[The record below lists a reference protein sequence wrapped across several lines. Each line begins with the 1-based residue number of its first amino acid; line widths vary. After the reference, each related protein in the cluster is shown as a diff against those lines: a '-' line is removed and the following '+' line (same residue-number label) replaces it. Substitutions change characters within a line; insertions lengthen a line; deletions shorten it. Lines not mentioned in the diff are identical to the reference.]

1 MIKYKVTLTKE
12 ERAESEEIS
21 SKSSHKSQKVLNAL
35 ILINC
40 DEGEFQLNRSRN
52 EEIAKVLNISMK
64 KSRQSEKAF
73 C

>member
-1 MIKYKVTLTKE
+1 MIKYKVTLTKRSVPNRKKFHQ
-12 ERAESEEIS
+12 RAAIN
-21 SKSSHKSQKVLNAL
+21 HKKVLNAL

-64 KSRQSEKAF
+64 K
-73 C
+73 